1 MTLLSTDIT
10 GLLQIESISIFG
22 VMIVAIGYLVYENKR
37 KDKIIKDRD
46 SKMFEIIEKYSQLAT
61 RISERLGRNSDV

>member
-1 MTLLSTDIT
+1 MILGADVT
-10 GLLQIESISIFG
+10 GLLQIESVSIFG

-61 RISERLGRNSDV
+61 KISERLTRIKDV